1 MDTKNEVE
9 NINKNVKKIN
19 KNIVREGIN
28 VQESEIL
35 NQMNAQINKI
45 NNNYNTNIQNVRN
58 IHLNKKD
65 LLKPIGVLDPE
76 GKENNPL
83 TGEPY
88 NNLYKNNNNP
98 SSKTYKE
105 WGMDMWSKLP
115 MYKQRE
121 EALKLLYD
129 NQVVLIVSGTGS
141 GKTVLTPKFLLHV
154 LNYQGRIAITNP
166 KRAPTR
172 SNAEFAAM
180 LLDVKYGEEVGYK
193 ISGDSKYDSQKT
205 KLVFC
210 TDGLV
215 MANLR
220 RDPLLSDYDGVIIDE
235 AHERNINID
244 LLLLLLRDLVVKRP
258 DFKLVIMSATI
269 NIKLFSDYFPKPI
282 KFGMLEA
289 DSGTHYPVEEFY
301 LDKPILKFDDNILIS
316 RPDDYIIPTVKK
328 VIEILS
334 STDSGDIL
342 VFLTAGSDCGEACN
356 LLGNMLSNINQNRAQ
371 KLFCTILVAGV
382 GKEAENLAKS
392 NTKYKDLGDYTRKVI
407 MANEVA
413 ESSITFKG
421 IEYVIDCGLY
431 KVNIFYNETNIDALE
446 ARRIS
451 KAAHLQRKGRTG
463 RTGPGTCYNMFTKE
477 EYKDFVENT
486 PAPICIENI
495 SSSVLRFFADPQFVS
510 HLDLPFKYSKVK
522 KKLSKEIKPL
532 ELGDFLDKFI
542 QRPSEETVRV
552 ILKRLYALGVWDIK
566 DKMGI
571 VTPLGRAMA
580 KFGESPMMSRALIA
594 GYNYKCRNELCDL
607 AAILQVSEGRVE
619 MIFNQFKSKSKNKKN
634 IEAEKKLYEKVK
646 KSWFNRLGDQ
656 FSLLD
661 IYQEYSLRKYGR
673 KRRDGSYKVQPEDP
687 EKVGEWCRKN
697 YLKKNKLAEVK
708 RISSQFNRTFGDVI
722 RIAREDNAQKNI
734 DYIFVDE
741 KPKISEKIEE
751 NILRAITKGFY
762 INIAS
767 HIHGTKFLAC
777 FPPKKSSG
785 ELDRRMSFFVQT
797 KQMPKYI
804 LYTEFKRILGG
815 PPRYGVTAR
824 VTPNMLSDLKEGR
837 EKSCLELADCKPVKK
852 QKDVKKKKFRKKK
865 LVKRWGKKK
874 FSKKIKK

>member
-193 ISGDSKYDSQKT
+193 ISGDSKYDNQKT

-289 DSGTHYPVEEFY
+289 DSAPHYPVEEFY
-301 LDKPILKFDDNILIS
+301 LDKPILKFDNNILVS
-316 RPDDYIIPTVKK
+316 RPEDYIIPTVKK

-334 STDSGDIL
+334 STENGDIL

-356 LLGNMLSNINQNRAQ
+356 VLGNMLSEINQNRAK
-371 KLFCTILVAGV
+371 KLFCTVLVSGV

-392 NTKYKDLGDYTRKVI
+392 NTKYKNLGDYTRKVI

-421 IEYVIDCGLY
+421 IEYVVDCGLY
-431 KVNIFYNETNIDALE
+431 KVNMFYNETNIDALE
-446 ARRIS
+446 TRRIS

-463 RTGPGTCYNMFTKE
+463 RTAPGKCYNMFTKE
-477 EYKDFVENT
+477 EYKNFVENT

-495 SSSVLRFFADPQFVS
+495 SSSILRFFADPQFVS

-522 KKLSKEIKPL
+522 KKLSKELKPL
-532 ELGDFLDKFI
+532 NLADFLDKFI
-542 QRPSEETVRV
+542 QRPSEKTVIT
-552 ILKRLYALGVWDIK
+552 ILKRLYALGVWEIK
-566 DKMGI
+566 NKEGI
-571 VTPLGRAMA
+571 VTPLGRAMS
-580 KFGESPMMSRALIA
+580 KFGENPMMSRALIG

-607 AAILQVSEGRVE
+607 AGLLQVSESRVE
-619 MIFNQFKSKSKNKKN
+619 MIFERFKTKSKNKKE
-634 IEAEKKLYEKVK
+634 IDAEKKLYEKVK
-646 KSWFNRLGDQ
+646 KSWYNRLGDQ

-661 IYQEYSLRKYGR
+661 IYREYSLRKYGK
-673 KRRDGSYKVQPEDP
+673 KRRDGSIITQPIEP
-687 EKVGEWCRKN
+687 ERLNEWCRKN
-697 YLKKNKLAEVK
+697 YLKKNKLADVK

-722 RIAREDNAQKNI
+722 RIAREENAQKNI
-734 DYIFVDE
+734 DYLFVDK
-741 KPKISEKIEE
+741 KPIISDNKEE
-751 NILRAITKGFY
+751 NILRALTKGYY

-767 HIHGTKFLAC
+767 HLHGTRYLSC
-777 FPPKKSSG
+777 FPPVKSRG
-785 ELDRRMSFFVQT
+785 ELDRMMSFFAQT

-815 PPRYGVTAR
+815 PPRYGITAR
-824 VTPNMLSDLKEGR
+824 VTPNILSDLKEGR
-837 EKSCLELADCKPVKK
+837 EKLCLDLSECKAPKEEKRKK
-852 QKDVKKKKFRKKK
+852 KRIVKKKM
-865 LVKRWGKKK
+865 VKRWGKKK
-874 FSKKIKK
+874 SKR